1 MRHIIALS
9 GPIAS
14 GKSELAQRLAD
25 QHGVRLISTGDLIRQ
40 AKPDVPNERSAPQ
53 AAGEALDRATGGKW
67 VANALSE
74 LADGSNQSN
83 VVIDSIRIEAQVDAL
98 RLAFGTIVTHIHL
111 TAADAELERRYLERP
126 AQMREFN
133 SYKEVRQSPTE
144 GSVGSLAAIAD
155 VVVQTDRCDQD
166 DVFVRAVAQ
175 LSLYPRAHFRSWT
188 YSLVPSMAARG
199 KETLQRILRPS
210 TGFLCAW
217 AGRMP
222 GTRWPT
228 RRGHSFICRPEPSAI
243 RGPSSSSVL
252 VRRLREG
259 THGGNPSLPG

>member
-175 LSLYPRAHFRSWT
+175 LSLYPRAPFP
-188 YSLVPSMAARG
+188 LVDVLVGAQYGSEGKGNIAAH
-199 KETLQRILRPS
+199 L
-210 TGFLCAW
+210 A
-217 AGRMP
+217 
-222 GTRWPT
+222 
-228 RRGHSFICRPEPSAI
+228 PEY
-243 RGPSSSSVL
+243 GVL
-252 VRRLREG
+252 VRVGGPNAGHKVAYPKRTFIHLPSG
-259 THGGNPSLPG
+259 TERNPSAKLILGPGATIT